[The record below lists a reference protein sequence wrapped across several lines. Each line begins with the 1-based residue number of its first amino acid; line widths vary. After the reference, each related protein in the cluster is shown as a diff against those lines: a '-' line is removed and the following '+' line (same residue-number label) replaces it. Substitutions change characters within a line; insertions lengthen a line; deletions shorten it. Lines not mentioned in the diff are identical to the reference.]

1 MDISTGRIYVSR
13 HVVFNES
20 VFPFK
25 PVSPITSSTSDL
37 SSCAEIGVFERW
49 VDIPTST
56 SSTSSSHSPSFTSSP
71 HPPSSTL
78 SSHSPSFTSSSHPP
92 SSTSLFFPFSSSAN
106 VQTVTDDVHTVDGVS
121 KIVPSGIN
129 NVASISDHIVSVTT
143 PLVPVTSQVTS
154 MTDQETYTSNQ
165 VLSEIDQVVSVAEV
179 VSQNDKHLGSV
190 PNTAT
195 VHDVNDDT
203 SPLVPDLTQRLDTSL
218 SPGLTQRPTEITD
231 RVAENLAANSH
242 SMMTR
247 SKVGVRKP
255 NPKYALIMNQ
265 VPSEPLTVKE
275 ALAHPAVGR
284 HTKPLAYKPLM
295 ETCVK
300 LGLWALPQPSLRRDI
315 KDNSPGPIEAQSTIN
330 S

>member
-1 MDISTGRIYVSR
+1 MGRHTYFNLIHFIISFTFIY
-13 HVVFNES
+13 FN
-20 VFPFK
+20 
-25 PVSPITSSTSDL
+25 ISSTF
-37 SSCAEIGVFERW
+37 I
-49 VDIPTST
+49 
-56 SSTSSSHSPSFTSSP
+56 H
-71 HPPSSTL
+71 
-78 SSHSPSFTSSSHPP
+78 
-92 SSTSLFFPFSSSAN
+92 SLFFPFSSSAN
-106 VQTVTDDVHTVDGVS
+106 VQTVADDVHTVDGVS

-165 VLSEIDQVVSVAEV
+165 VLSEIDQVVSVADQV

-190 PNTAT
+190 PNAAT

-203 SPLVPDLTQRLDTSL
+203 SPLVPDLTQR
-218 SPGLTQRPTEITD
+218 PTEITD
-231 RVAENLAANSH
+231 RVAKNLAANSH

-265 VPSEPLTVKE
+265 VPSELLTVKA
-275 ALAHPAVGR
+275 ALAHPDIF
-284 HTKPLAYKPLM
+284 TKPLAYRPLM

-300 LGLWALPQPSLRRDI
+300 LGLWALPQPSLRGDI